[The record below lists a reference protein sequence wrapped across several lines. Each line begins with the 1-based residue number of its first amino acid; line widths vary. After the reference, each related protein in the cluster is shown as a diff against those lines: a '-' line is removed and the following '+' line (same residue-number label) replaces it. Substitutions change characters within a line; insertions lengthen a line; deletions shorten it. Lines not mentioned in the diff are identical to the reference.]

1 METKLITPEEA
12 FQLNSSMK
20 MRVHEQQ
27 NHQQQKQGKSD
38 HHETDS
44 SSSDDDNTSL
54 SLSSLSKLILPPLG
68 VSSCNQNQIKSK
80 GWIISPMDS
89 RYRLWETYMAMLV
102 FYSAWVYPFE
112 VAFFSSSPPKK
123 LYIADNSV
131 DLFFAVDIVLTFFV
145 AYIDS
150 RTQLLVRDSEK
161 IAVRYIATWFLMDV
175 ASTIPFEA
183 LGYLF
188 TGKSKVGIS
197 YSLLGLLRFWRL
209 RRVKQL
215 FTRLEKD
222 IRFSYFW
229 VRCARLLA
237 VTLFLVHCA
246 GCLYYLIADRYPHQ
260 GRTWLGS
267 VNPNF
272 RETSLWI
279 RYISALYWSITTMTT
294 VGYGD
299 LHAVNTVEMIFIIFY
314 MLFNLGLT
322 AYIIGNMTNLV
333 VEGTRRTMEF
343 RKSIE
348 AASNFVSRNRL
359 PPRLKEQILGYM
371 CLRFKAESLNQQQ
384 LIEQLPKSI
393 YTSICQHLFL
403 PTVKNVYLFKGIS
416 REILQHLVAKMKA
429 EYIPPREDVIM
440 QNEAPDDVYI
450 IVSGEVEIFDCEMD
464 KELVVGTLHSRDMFG
479 EFGALCCRHQTFT
492 FRTKTL
498 SQLLR
503 FKTTD
508 LIESMKIKQEDNV
521 VILKNF
527 LQHYKRLNDP
537 KIGGLVV
544 EGVEEDGDPKNI
556 AIKLLTVADSGNAAF
571 LDELLKARLDPDIG
585 DSKGRT
591 PLHIAASKGHEECV
605 LVLIKHACNVHL
617 RDMNGNTALWDAISS
632 KHVSIFRILYHCA
645 AISDP
650 FTAGDLLCTAA
661 KRNDLTVMQELLKQ
675 GLNVDAKDRHGLTA
689 FQIATREKHEDMV
702 NLLVMNGA
710 DINNANTYEFFSTTL
725 NEMLQKREIAHRI
738 TVTDTTSGEE
748 VLLNKLEGEHI
759 GKLDNRRGLDHP
771 RVSIYRGHPVMRK
784 ASHCTEP
791 GKLIILPDSLDELKN
806 LAGGKFGIDPRNA
819 VVTDEAGAEIDSIE
833 VIRDNDKLFIV
844 EEPINYQM

>member
-1 METKLITPEEA
+1 MKMKSTHEEA
-12 FQLNSSMK
+12 FNLTSSMEMK
-20 MRVHEQQ
+20 VD
-27 NHQQQKQGKSD
+27 QQQKQQGKTDETPNSD
-38 HHETDS
+38 
-44 SSSDDDNTSL
+44 SDENTSL

-68 VSSCNQNQIKSK
+68 VSSYNQNQIKSK
-80 GWIISPMDS
+80 WIISPMDS
-89 RYRLWETYMAMLV
+89 RYRCWETFMLMLV

-112 VAFFSSSPPKK
+112 IAFFSSSAPRK
-123 LYIADNSV
+123 LYTADNIV

-150 RTQLLVRDSEK
+150 RTHLLVRDSK
-161 IAVRYIATWFLMDV
+161 MIAVRYLSTWFVMDV

-188 TGKSKVGIS
+188 TEKSKVGIS

-209 RRVKQL
+209 RRVNQL

-229 VRCARLLA
+229 VRCTRLLA

-246 GCLYYLIADRYPHQ
+246 GCLYYLLADLYPHQ
-260 GRTWLGS
+260 GKTWLGS

-299 LHAVNTVEMIFIIFY
+299 LHAVNTVEMVFIIFY
-314 MLFNLGLT
+314 MLFNLGFT

-333 VEGTRRTMEF
+333 VEGTRHTMEF
-343 RKSIE
+343 RNSIE

-359 PPRLKEQILGYM
+359 PSKLKDQILAYM

-393 YTSICQHLFL
+393 HTSICQHLFL
-403 PTVKNVYLFKGIS
+403 PTVEKVYLFKGIS
-416 REILQHLVAKMKA
+416 REILLHLVAKMKA
-429 EYIPPREDVIM
+429 EYIPPREDVILV
-440 QNEAPDDVYI
+440 NEAPDDVYI
-450 IVSGEVEIFDCEMD
+450 IVSGEVEIIDYEME
-464 KELVVGTLHSRDMFG
+464 KELDVGTLHSRDMFG
-479 EFGALCCRHQTFT
+479 EIGVLYCRPQRFT
-492 FRTKTL
+492 FRTRTL

-503 FKTTD
+503 LKATD
-508 LIESMKIKQEDNV
+508 LVEAMKTKQEDNV
-521 VILKNF
+521 AILKNF
-527 LQHYKRLNDP
+527 LQHNKRLMDL

-544 EGVEEDGDPKNI
+544 EGGKEDGDPKDI
-556 AIKLLTVADSGNAAF
+556 AFNLLNVADTGNAAF
-571 LDELLKARLDPDIG
+571 LDELLKARLNPDIG

-605 LVLIKHACNVHL
+605 QVLLKHACNVHL
-617 RDMNGNTALWDAISS
+617 RDMNGNTAIWDAIAS
-632 KHVSIFRILYHCA
+632 KHHSIFSVLYHCA

-661 KRNDLTVMQELLKQ
+661 KRNDLTVMQELLKH

-689 FQIATREKHEDMV
+689 LQIAMKEKHEDMV

-710 DINNANTYEFFSTTL
+710 DVINANTYEFSSTTL
-725 NEMLQKREIAHRI
+725 NEMLQKREIGHRI
-738 TVTDTTSGEE
+738 TVTDTTSSE
-748 VLLNKLEGEHI
+748 VLLKKLEGEHVGI
-759 GKLDNRRGLDHP
+759 LDKSRGLDHP
-771 RVSIYRGHPVMRK
+771 RVSIYRGHPLMRK
-784 ASHCTEP
+784 ESCCMEP
-791 GKLIILPDSLDELKN
+791 GKLIRLPDSLDELKN
-806 LAGGKFGIDPRNA
+806 FAGEKFGIDARNA
-819 VVTDEAGAEIDSIE
+819 IVTDEAGAEIDSIE

-844 EEPINYQM
+844 EEPIN

>member
-1 METKLITPEEA
+1 MSVEMEMKFTPDAFKLT
-12 FQLNSSMK
+12 SSMK
-20 MRVHEQQ
+20 RVQQQ
-27 NHQQQKQGKSD
+27 NGPGKAETPHSESD
-38 HHETDS
+38 EDTP
-44 SSSDDDNTSL
+44 L

-68 VSSCNQNQIKSK
+68 VSSYNQNQIKSK

-89 RYRLWETYMAMLV
+89 RYRCWETFMVLLV

-112 VAFFSSSPPKK
+112 VSFFSSSPPRR
-123 LYIADNSV
+123 LYIADNIV

-145 AYIDS
+145 AYIDR
-150 RTQLLVRDSEK
+150 RTHLLVQDSKK
-161 IAVRYIATWFLMDV
+161 IAVRYLSTWFLMDL

-229 VRCARLLA
+229 IRCARLLA

-246 GCLYYLIADRYPHQ
+246 GCIYYLLADRYPHQ

-299 LHAVNTVEMIFIIFY
+299 LHAVNTVEMIFIILY

-343 RKSIE
+343 RNSIE

-359 PPRLKEQILGYM
+359 PARLKEQILAYM
-371 CLRFKAESLNQQQ
+371 CLRFKAERLNQQQ

-393 YTSICQHLFL
+393 YTGICQHLFL
-403 PTVKNVYLFKGIS
+403 PTVKKVYLFNGTS
-416 REILQHLVAKMKA
+416 REMLLHLVAKMKA
-429 EYIPPREDVIM
+429 EYLPPREDVIM

-450 IVSGEVEIFDCEMD
+450 IVSGEVEIIDYEME
-464 KELVVGTLHSRDMFG
+464 KELAVGTLRSEDIFG
-479 EFGALCCRHQTFT
+479 EIGALCCRPQRFT

-503 FKTTD
+503 LKTTD
-508 LIESMKIKQEDNV
+508 LIAAMHTKQEDNV
-521 VILKNF
+521 AILKNF
-527 LQHYKRLNDP
+527 LQQNKRLKDH
-537 KIGGLVV
+537 KIGDLVM
-544 EGVEEDGDPKNI
+544 EGGEEDGDPKNI
-556 AIKLLTVADSGNAAF
+556 AISLLTVADAGNAAF
-571 LDELLKARLDPDIG
+571 LDELLKARLDPDVG
-585 DSKGRT
+585 DSEGRT

-605 LVLIKHACNVHL
+605 LVLLKHACNVHV
-617 RDMNGNTALWDAISS
+617 RDMNGNTALWDAISA
-632 KHVSIFRILYHCA
+632 KHHSIFTVLYHFA
-645 AISDP
+645 AISDS

-661 KRNDLTVMQELLKQ
+661 KRNDLTVMQELLKH
-675 GLNVDAKDRHGLTA
+675 GLSVDAKDRHGLTA
-689 FQIATREKHEDMV
+689 LQIAMREKHEDMV

-710 DINNANTYEFFSTTL
+710 DVINANTYEFSSTAL
-725 NEMLQKREIAHRI
+725 NEMLKKREIGHRI

-748 VLLNKLEGEHI
+748 LLKKLEREDVCI
-759 GKLDNRRGLDHP
+759 LGKCRGLDP
-771 RVSIYRGHPVMRK
+771 LRVSIYRGHPLMRK
-784 ASHCTEP
+784 ESCCMEP
-791 GKLIILPDSLDELKN
+791 GKLIRLPDSLDELKN
-806 LAGGKFGIDPRNA
+806 FAGEKFGIDPRNA
-819 VVTDEAGAEIDSIE
+819 IVTDEGGAEIDSIE

-844 EEPINYQM
+844 AEPIN

>member
-1 METKLITPEEA
+1 METKFTPEA
-12 FQLNSSMK
+12 FELNSSMK
-20 MRVHEQQ
+20 IRV
-27 NHQQQKQGKSD
+27 QQQKEQGKTDETQHSD
-38 HHETDS
+38 
-44 SSSDDDNTSL
+44 SDESTSL

-68 VSSCNQNQIKSK
+68 VSSYNQNQIKSK
-80 GWIISPMDS
+80 EWIISPMDS
-89 RYRLWETYMAMLV
+89 RYRCWETFMVMLV

-112 VAFFSSSPPKK
+112 VAFFSSSLPRKF
-123 LYIADNSV
+123 YIADNIV

-145 AYIDS
+145 AFIDS
-150 RTQLLVRDSEK
+150 RTQLLVRDSKK
-161 IAVRYIATWFLMDV
+161 IAVRYISTWFLMDV

-183 LGYLF
+183 LGFLF

-197 YSLLGLLRFWRL
+197 YSFLGLLRFWRL

-229 VRCARLLA
+229 IRCARLLA

-246 GCLYYLIADRYPHQ
+246 GCLYYLLADRYPHE

-333 VEGTRRTMEF
+333 VQGTRRTMEF
-343 RKSIE
+343 RNSIE

-359 PPRLKEQILGYM
+359 PPRLKEQILAYM
-371 CLRFKAESLNQQQ
+371 CLRFNAERLNQQQ
-384 LIEQLPKSI
+384 LIEQLPRSI

-403 PTVKNVYLFKGIS
+403 PTVEKVYLFNGIS
-416 REILQHLVAKMKA
+416 REILLHLVAKMKA

-450 IVSGEVEIFDCEMD
+450 IVSGEVEIIDCEME
-464 KELVVGTLHSRDMFG
+464 KELVVGTLHSGDMFG
-479 EFGALCCRHQTFT
+479 EFGALCCRPQRFT

-503 FKTTD
+503 LKTTN
-508 LIESMKIKQEDNV
+508 LIESVQTKQEDNV
-521 VILKNF
+521 AIIKNF
-527 LQHYKRLNDP
+527 LQYNKRLKDL

-544 EGVEEDGDPKNI
+544 EGEEEDGDPKNI
-556 AIKLLTVADSGNAAF
+556 AINLPTVADTGNAAF
-571 LDELLKARLDPDIG
+571 LDELLKESLDPDIG

-591 PLHIAASKGHEECV
+591 PLHIAASKGHEECAQ
-605 LVLIKHACNVHL
+605 VLIKHACNVHL

-632 KHVSIFRILYHCA
+632 KNHSTFTILYHCA

-650 FTAGDLLCTAA
+650 FTAGGLLCTAA
-661 KRNDLTVMQELLKQ
+661 KRNDLTVMQELLKH
-675 GLNVDAKDRHGLTA
+675 GLSVDAKDRHGLTA
-689 FQIATREKHEDMV
+689 LQIAMKEKHEDMV

-710 DINNANTYEFFSTTL
+710 DVINENAYEFSSATL
-725 NEMLQKREIAHRI
+725 NEILQKREIGHRI
-738 TVTDTTSGEE
+738 TVTDTTSGE
-748 VLLNKLEGEHI
+748 VLLNKLEGEYI
-759 GKLDNRRGLDHP
+759 GKLGTRRGLDHP

-784 ASHCTEP
+784 ESCCMEP
-791 GKLIILPDSLDELKN
+791 GKLIRLPDSLEELKN
-806 LAGGKFGIDPRNA
+806 FASLYLSSSKFI
-819 VVTDEAGAEIDSIE
+819 ISISFS
-833 VIRDNDKLFIV
+833 L
-844 EEPINYQM
+844 